1 MADIKLALIKDSK
14 IGDITDRLD
23 FAVVSGAA
31 NNTFNA
37 FQAVS
42 SSASSI
48 VYNVQIPSESI
59 VISREVLQQ

>member
-23 FAVVSGAA
+23 FSVISGAA
-31 NNTFNA
+31 NNTYQP

-48 VYNVQIPSESI
+48 LLPVPSAMKTEHSFT
-59 VISREVLQQ
+59 R